1 MTLAPAPAPA
11 ARHRAAPGRPRVP
24 GAAGGPGTPGD
35 AAGASRDGE
44 KSLAHYLGVAVS
56 AAVLLLVLA
65 LAVVTVAL
73 PALVGGRPLTVLTQS
88 MEPGLPP
95 GTLVVVRPVPVQD
108 IRIGD
113 VLTYQIESGKPGV
126 ISHRVIAKTMSSNG
140 SILFT
145 TKGDNNDLPD
155 ENPVQEVQVVGTLW
169 YSVPLLGWVNTAVN
183 GEARSVIVPVAV
195 AALFGYA
202 GWMVLS
208 AVRERRRARRRQRG

>member
-1 MTLAPAPAPA
+1 MTLAPAPAPV
-11 ARHRAAPGRPRVP
+11 ARHRAPPGRSR
-24 GAAGGPGTPGD
+24 GPGTHGEAS
-35 AAGASRDGE
+35 AASAAGE
-44 KSLAHYLGVAVS
+44 KSLVHYLGVAVS

-65 LAVVTVAL
+65 LAVVTIVL

-95 GTLVVVRPVPVQD
+95 GTLVVMRPVAVQD

-113 VLTYQIESGKPGV
+113 VLTYQIESGEPGV
-126 ISHRVIAKTMSSNG
+126 ISHRVIEKTMSSNG
-140 SILFT
+140 SILFV
-145 TKGDNNDLPD
+145 TKGDNNDLAD

-208 AVRERRRARRRQRG
+208 TVLDSRRTRRR

>member
-1 MTLAPAPAPA
+1 MTLAPAPAPV
-11 ARHRAAPGRPRVP
+11 ARHRAAPGRSRGL
-24 GAAGGPGTPGD
+24 GAPDEATT
-35 AAGASRDGE
+35 ASADGE

-65 LAVVTVAL
+65 LAVVTVVL

-113 VLTYQIESGKPGV
+113 VLTYQIESGEPGV
-126 ISHRVIAKTMSSNG
+126 ISHRVIEKTMSSNG
-140 SILFT
+140 SILFV
-145 TKGDNNDLPD
+145 TKGDNNDLAD

-208 AVRERRRARRRQRG
+208 TVLDSRRKRRR

>member
-1 MTLAPAPAPA
+1 MTLTPVPAPV
-11 ARHRAAPGRPRVP
+11 ARHRAAPGRSR
-24 GAAGGPGTPGD
+24 GPGESD
-35 AAGASRDGE
+35 GASSAPAEGE
-44 KSLAHYLGVAVS
+44 KSLAHYVGVAVS

-65 LAVVTVAL
+65 LAVVTIVL

-108 IRIGD
+108 IRLGD

-126 ISHRVIAKTMSSNG
+126 ISHRVIAKSTSTNG

-145 TKGDNNDLPD
+145 TKGDNNDLAD

-169 YSVPLLGWVNTAVN
+169 YSVPLLGWVNNAVN

-202 GWMVLS
+202 AWMVLS
-208 AVRERRRARRRQRG
+208 TVLAARRTRRRPRA